1 MNECVICLEPLV
13 DDIVVLSCVHK
24 NNYHYECLKKWIS
37 KKSTLTKICT
47 ICDEN
52 VEILNIINP
61 IEEPTEKIKCCTI
74 L

>member
-1 MNECVICLEPLV
+1 MNECVICLEPV
-13 DDIVVLSCVHK
+13 VNDIVVLSCIHK
-24 NNYHYECLKKWIS
+24 NNYHYECLKKWIYRG
-37 KKSTLTKICT
+37 STLTKICS

-61 IEEPTEKIKCCTI
+61 IEKEKKNKKCCTI

>member
-1 MNECVICLEPLV
+1 MNECVICLEPV
-13 DDIVVLSCVHK
+13 VNDIVVLSCIHK
-24 NNYHYECLKKWIS
+24 NNYHYECLKKWINRG
-37 KKSTLTKICT
+37 STLTKICS

-61 IEEPTEKIKCCTI
+61 IEKEKKNKKCCTI

>member
-13 DDIVVLSCVHK
+13 DDIVVLSCIHK
-24 NNYHYECLKKWIS
+24 NNYHYECIKKWIN
-37 KKSTLTKICT
+37 KGSTLTKICT

-61 IEEPTEKIKCCTI
+61 IEKETKNKKCCTI